1 MAPISLANTFIP
13 SKDAVFR
20 DLDGEAVILHL
31 DSGTYFGLNAVG
43 TRIWQLMERDG
54 RLTAVLD
61 DLRTEYDAPAD
72 VLERD
77 LLDLVA
83 RLVDARLGE
92 VESSSVN
99 PEQLI
104 VPALRQRRCRGRDA
118 PADLVD
124 GLDAALVGAAASHG
138 VTALLATM
146 PAIERWPD
154 GVRATLIRARRGE
167 AAAEAIRQ
175 QDLIHLL
182 AELRRAGIQALLM
195 KGALMA

>member
-43 TRIWQLMERDG
+43 TRIWQHMERDG

-61 DLRTEYDAPAD
+61 DLRTEYDAPPD

-77 LLDLVA
+77 LFDLVA

-92 VESSSVN
+92 V
-99 PEQLI
+99 
-104 VPALRQRRCRGRDA
+104 
-118 PADLVD
+118 
-124 GLDAALVGAAASHG
+124 
-138 VTALLATM
+138 
-146 PAIERWPD
+146 
-154 GVRATLIRARRGE
+154 
-167 AAAEAIRQ
+167 
-175 QDLIHLL
+175 
-182 AELRRAGIQALLM
+182 
-195 KGALMA
+195 K

>member
-61 DLRTEYDAPAD
+61 DLRTEYDAPPD

-77 LLDLVA
+77 LFDLVA

-92 VESSSVN
+92 V
-99 PEQLI
+99 
-104 VPALRQRRCRGRDA
+104 
-118 PADLVD
+118 
-124 GLDAALVGAAASHG
+124 
-138 VTALLATM
+138 
-146 PAIERWPD
+146 
-154 GVRATLIRARRGE
+154 
-167 AAAEAIRQ
+167 
-175 QDLIHLL
+175 
-182 AELRRAGIQALLM
+182 
-195 KGALMA
+195 K

>member
-54 RLTAVLD
+54 RLTAVLG
-61 DLRTEYDAPAD
+61 DLRTEYDAPPD
-72 VLERD
+72 VLELD

-92 VESSSVN
+92 V
-99 PEQLI
+99 
-104 VPALRQRRCRGRDA
+104 
-118 PADLVD
+118 
-124 GLDAALVGAAASHG
+124 
-138 VTALLATM
+138 
-146 PAIERWPD
+146 
-154 GVRATLIRARRGE
+154 
-167 AAAEAIRQ
+167 
-175 QDLIHLL
+175 
-182 AELRRAGIQALLM
+182 
-195 KGALMA
+195 K